1 MSGQVTRAILA
12 DASRNARSRPR
23 LATRCDEAAHVVEML
38 LQAGGLILQRPE
50 RCRQVLDL
58 APAAFDFAEDDL
70 EFFDLVIGKS
80 NGAVSSGAGGFY
92 VHFGFCW
99 FVAMDWCS
107 WANRVRHASGDP

>member
-1 MSGQVTRAILA
+1 MRSNAVKAALREGRPSIGTWLSLGNVLA
-12 DASRNARSRPR
+12 
-23 LATRCDEAAHVVEML
+23 E
-38 LQAGGLILQRPE
+38 GGGFVGHGFEGVRE
-50 RCRQVLDL
+50 GLDCG
-58 APAAFDFAEDDL
+58 PAAFDFAEDDL
-70 EFFDLVIGKS
+70 EFFDLVVGKS